1 MTTPGGFAI
10 LLTMSDDFSSLPTG
24 LWVSAH
30 IRRCSNA
37 GIPVYVAH
45 KGGAERGTVTLRIS
59 VSGKGNRILTQ
70 ARDMDGVLGWMDPFD
85 GRLVDEAEASGYIRQ
100 AVDSDPDLWVL
111 EIEDKEGKNPFEG
124 KIL

>member
-1 MTTPGGFAI
+1 MP
-10 LLTMSDDFSSLPTG
+10 DDFSSLPTG

-37 GIPVYVAH
+37 GLPVYVVRRGDEMR
-45 KGGAERGTVTLRIS
+45 GGVMLRIS
-59 VSGKGNRILTQ
+59 QPGKGSRILTQ
-70 ARDMDGVLGWMDPFD
+70 ARDLDGKPGWLDPHDGVL
-85 GRLVDEAEASGYIRQ
+85 VDEMAASGYIRQ
-100 AVDSDPDLWVL
+100 AMASDPDLWVL